1 MFLNFFFDLKQA
13 QLPVSLKEYLMLMDA
28 MDKRVISS
36 FDVNDFYFLSRSA
49 LIKDE
54 RHLDKFDKV
63 LDTPLKVLKINQK
76 LQKLRFLKS
85 GLSLWV
91 KNTYQMKKKNWLSLL
106 EDGTN

>member
-13 QLPVSLKEYLMLMDA
+13 QVPVSLKEYLMLMDA

-63 LDTPLKVLKINQK
+63 PTDDVSTGDGQSFQFDIQPQK
-76 LQKLRFLKS
+76 TGITVWGLCS
-85 GLSLWV
+85 GL
-91 KNTYQMKKKNWLSLL
+91 
-106 EDGTN
+106 